1 VGINVG
7 IMQRRNALSKRAK
20 GLTARKVDALA
31 KPGRHGDGN
40 GLYLEIKPSG
50 TKSWVLLYTFAGRRR
65 EMGLGRY
72 PDVALA
78 AARRKALQ
86 QREVL
91 ASGSDPLTVR
101 QKPSPPTFGECADKY
116 IAAHSSSWKNAK
128 HQAQW
133 RMTLT
138 HYAKLLRGKRVDEI
152 TVADVLDVLKPL
164 WTKRPETAA
173 RLRGRIEAVLD
184 AAKAEGLRQGENP
197 ATWRGNLKHL
207 LPKQTKLTRG
217 HYEAM
222 PYAAVPRFITKL
234 RARQSVDA
242 FALEF
247 IILTAARTGEVLG
260 ATWGEVD
267 LQTSVWS
274 VPAKRMKSARAHRV
288 PLSRRAFEVLKF
300 IKQLRASD
308 AEDALIFPGA
318 RNGQLS
324 EMATAMLLRRMGH
337 GDITT
342 HGFRSSFRDWA
353 GEVSNFQREVVEAAL
368 AHTVGDATERAYR
381 RGDALE
387 KRRRLMEAWADY
399 LEGAK
404 TEAKAR
410 LKVA

>member
-1 VGINVG
+1 
-7 IMQRRNALSKRAK
+7 L
-20 GLTARKVDALA
+20 
-31 KPGRHGDGN
+31 
-40 GLYLEIKPSG
+40 
-50 TKSWVLLYTFAGRRR
+50 
-65 EMGLGRY
+65 
-72 PDVALA
+72 
-78 AARRKALQ
+78 
-86 QREVL
+86 
-91 ASGSDPLTVR
+91 
-101 QKPSPPTFGECADKY
+101 
-116 IAAHSSSWKNAK
+116 SWKNAK

-133 RMTLT
+133 RTTLT
-138 HYAKLLRGKRVDEI
+138 QYAKPLRGKRVDEL
-152 TVADVLDVLKPL
+152 TVVDVLDVLKPI

-207 LPKQTKLTRG
+207 LPKQMKLTRG
-217 HYEAM
+217 HHKAM
-222 PYAAVPRFITKL
+222 PFSDVPRFITEL
-234 RARQSVDA
+234 RERQSVDA
-242 FALEF
+242 LALEF
-247 IILTAARTGEVLG
+247 IILTAARTSEVLG

-267 LQTSVWS
+267 LQFSIWT
-274 VPAKRMKSARAHRV
+274 VPAKRMKSARLHRV
-288 PLSRRAFEVLKF
+288 PLGRRALEILEF

-308 AEDALIFPGA
+308 ADNASIFPGA
-318 RNGQLS
+318 RNGRLS

-368 AHTVGDATERAYR
+368 SHTVGDATERAYR

-399 LEGAK
+399 LERARLGS
-404 TEAKAR
+404 KAR